1 MMPSLS
7 ADTWPRIAV
16 SGVRSSCDTD
26 MRKFRDSC
34 SDSASFAAM
43 SREARREMRDLVG
56 AARRRQLDAVVPRGH
71 LVRRLARAGAAAR

>member
-7 ADTWPRIAV
+7 ADTCPRIAV

-43 SREARREMRDLVG
+43 SAKRVERCEISSE
-56 AARRRQLDAVVPRGH
+56 PRG
-71 LVRRLARAGAAAR
+71 GGSSTP